1 MNQGSQRQ
9 LFANGDN
16 ATVECSRVFPHPITP
31 ANKSLRGS
39 RGPEAGVRG
48 IPSPFIK
55 IYERGRDTPH
65 PSLRPLLPR
74 KDSSAGLVGYD
85 FDNNRRRHMKR
96 AKFGEVIRIVARRS
110 AQRLVGAALALLLFT
125 HNGAADSSLLP
136 YGMSTR
142 VAPAPYLRMPHLA
155 GGKIPPLLSQTGA
168 FSDTRRLVPAPG
180 L

>member
-39 RGPEAGVRG
+39 RGPEVGVRG

-65 PSLRPLLPR
+65 PSLLPLLPW
-74 KDSSAGLVGYD
+74 KDFLDGVLTDIDDASAE
-85 FDNNRRRHMKR
+85 FDH
-96 AKFGEVIRIVARRS
+96 VA
-110 AQRLVGAALALLLFT
+110 ADEDLALGRHLQIEARW
-125 HNGAADSSLLP
+125 AADEFALGYLQLQRQPDLCRQAPTAEVRGRRAGGGVLENGGALREEEASQ
-136 YGMSTR
+136 GGAGAVDRKSTR
-142 VAPAPYLRMPHLA
+142 
-155 GGKIPPLLSQTGA
+155 
-168 FSDTRRLVPAPG
+168 
-180 L
+180 